1 MDLRVGAYLSMLLII
16 SNEFC
21 RLSIFHY
28 IEESLFE
35 DDNEILS
42 MLLSVLPI
50 EHGEIILF

>member
-1 MDLRVGAYLSMLLII
+1 MDLRVGAYMSMLLII
-16 SNEFC
+16 FNEFC

-35 DDNEILS
+35 DDDEILP

-50 EHGEIILF
+50 EHSGTISF